1 MVKVK
6 NVRPGILIIADAG
19 LKLAPGEAVSLE
31 KTTPQTDAAIEAGLL
46 ARVESDTESKSRPKS
61 TAKPV
66 ESKPGSGEA
75 AKTSGASQ
83 SSGSGTDAGAVAK
96 TAEAGQESKSTSG
109 AQRSA

>member
-19 LKLAPGEAVSLE
+19 LKLAPGETVSVE
-31 KTTPQTDAAIEAGLL
+31 KTTPQTDAAIEVGLL
-46 ARVESDTESKSRPKS
+46 ARVESDAESKPRPKS
-61 TAKPV
+61 TVKPV
-66 ESKPGSGEA
+66 EPKPGSGEA
-75 AKTSGASQ
+75 AKTGGTNQ
-83 SSGSGTDAGAVAK
+83 PSGSGTDADAAAK